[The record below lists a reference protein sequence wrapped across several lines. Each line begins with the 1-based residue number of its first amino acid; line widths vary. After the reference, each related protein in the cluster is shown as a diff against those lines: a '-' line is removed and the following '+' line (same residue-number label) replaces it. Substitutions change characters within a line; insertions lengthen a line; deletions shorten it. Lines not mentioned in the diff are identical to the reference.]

1 MWLERGGAVTGRGL
15 RGAHLAVPHTLSP
28 CPRVVLPCSSAHR
41 TPPHIVIFFRMG
53 SMSLSSLHTQTPHG
67 LDAKDAPEMGAQL
80 LFPSVHPLPSC
91 AGVDSS
97 QGTDRKAELASPAAF
112 TSRGWHRAQATGSSG
127 THAGQLSP
135 SHSAPGRTPS
145 VSPCDGTS
153 ACGESN
159 SHISAACSE
168 ALTSGQKG
176 HTA

>member
-1 MWLERGGAVTGRGL
+1 MGLERGGAVTGRGL
-15 RGAHLAVPHTLSP
+15 RGAPPGHSPHPQPLPTCGHVLFCSP
-28 CPRVVLPCSSAHR
+28 NTPR
-41 TPPHIVIFFRMG
+41 IVMFFRVG

-80 LFPSVHPLPSC
+80 LFPSIRPLPSC

-112 TSRGWHRAQATGSSG
+112 TSRGWHRARATGSSG
-127 THAGQLSP
+127 THAGPLSR

-159 SHISAACSE
+159 SHISPACS
-168 ALTSGQKG
+168 
-176 HTA
+176 